1 MIKQTIFFNDLSDAA
16 QRTLREKVRDRLIE
30 DGTVEL
36 NGEESEEIFLDRLY
50 KSIDHYINVRNHPV
64 EYRL

>member
-1 MIKQTIFFNDLSDAA
+1 MIKQTIFFNDLSDTT
-16 QRTLREKVRDRLIE
+16 QRTLREKVRDRLLE
-30 DGTVEL
+30 DGTVEM

-50 KSIDHYINVRNHPV
+50 ESVDHYINVRNHPV